1 MHFAFPRSWVVRR
14 RLISCVCV
22 ASHDDD
28 AGGGAAAAS
37 PGRDADADARLQE
50 QLRELSALRREK
62 WMLVREFFDERRRAQ
77 QVEHDSLVGAI
88 NAVRG
93 AARRGR

>member
-1 MHFAFPRSWVVRR
+1 M
-14 RLISCVCV
+14 CV

-28 AGGGAAAAS
+28 AGGAAAAAS

-62 WMLVREFFDERRRAQ
+62 WMLVREFFD
-77 QVEHDSLVGAI
+77 GK
-88 NAVRG
+88 
-93 AARRGR
+93 